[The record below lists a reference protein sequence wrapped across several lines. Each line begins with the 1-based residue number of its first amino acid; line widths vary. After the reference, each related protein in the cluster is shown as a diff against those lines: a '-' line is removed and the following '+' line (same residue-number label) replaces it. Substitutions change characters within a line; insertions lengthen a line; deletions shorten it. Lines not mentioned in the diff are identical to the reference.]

1 MKEKPPPGLFI
12 TGTDTGVGKTWIGC
26 LIARQLTAA
35 GLRVGVY
42 KPVETGCLQKDTL
55 VAADA
60 RSLWQA
66 AGQPGEERAVCPQR
80 FAQPLAPHLAAAE
93 EGKRVDTKLLRD
105 GIEYWYPRS
114 DILLVEGA
122 GGLMSPIS
130 DDDYVADLALDL
142 GYPILVVAPNRIG
155 TINQTLQ
162 TLITAATFR
171 DGLEVA
177 GVIVNDVE
185 SHSDEDPSTQSNF
198 RELERH
204 CVPPILTQV
213 SHQATE
219 IAHVDFVSL
228 AKHPV

>member
-26 LIARQLTAA
+26 LIAQQLAA
-35 GLRVGVY
+35 TGLRVGVY

-60 RSLWQA
+60 RSLWRA
-66 AGQPGEERAVCPQR
+66 AGQPGEEWAVCPQR

-93 EGKRVDTKLLRD
+93 EGKRVDTKLLRE

-185 SHSDEDPSTQSNF
+185 SHSEEDPSTQSNF